1 MFALSPMVKKQPR
14 EVPLSACLVR
24 ALCSARG
31 SITTA
36 KTLHFKGIAKG
47 EEGKRTVWVSQSP
60 SKALSLLGVA
70 AKILQKAQVGL
81 GNFI

>member
-14 EVPLSACLVR
+14 EVPLSACLAR
-24 ALCSARG
+24 TLCSARG

-36 KTLHFKGIAKG
+36 KTLHFKGTA
-47 EEGKRTVWVSQSP
+47 EGKRTLWVSQST
-60 SKALSLLGVA
+60 SNALSLLEVA